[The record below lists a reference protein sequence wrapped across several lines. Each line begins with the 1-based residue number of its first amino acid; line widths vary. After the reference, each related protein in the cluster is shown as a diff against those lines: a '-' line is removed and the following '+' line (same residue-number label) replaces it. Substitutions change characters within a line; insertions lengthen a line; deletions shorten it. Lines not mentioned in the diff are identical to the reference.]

1 MADQN
6 ICFKCATDLF
16 LGGVIRRKGI
26 STCCS
31 LCAVKR
37 KCFPIDQIVS
47 RVEAILHDYICV
59 PDLHRTVM
67 KDGSVETTLGKRIEF
82 WASHI
87 FRTTEEAPIVAAVCA
102 NLKAFSNDR
111 VTLERSF
118 RVITSAR
125 NGESFRRGFVT
136 KAASSTRTRNSFWTG
151 FSKAYTATR
160 WDLMSVLWYGFSH
173 QTTRLQFS
181 ARAPV

>member
-125 NGESFRRGFVT
+125 NGAQGISGGKASDKPRIDYVADSLVAHPIRRVKYLDNEPDQDEG
-136 KAASSTRTRNSFWTG
+136 
-151 FSKAYTATR
+151 
-160 WDLMSVLWYGFSH
+160 
-173 QTTRLQFS
+173 
-181 ARAPV
+181 